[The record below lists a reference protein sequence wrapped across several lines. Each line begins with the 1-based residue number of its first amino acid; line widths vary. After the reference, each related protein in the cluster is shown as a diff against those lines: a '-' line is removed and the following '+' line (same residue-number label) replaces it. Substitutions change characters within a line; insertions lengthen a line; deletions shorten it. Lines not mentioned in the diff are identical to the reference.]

1 MPVSTASDSTA
12 TPVEPSPAAT
22 SDVAGAKPATS
33 TASAATTTPTAAPKR
48 AAKKLSGDEGAAPD
62 TSGSVFTGQTYVIA
76 AVIIF
81 GGIGYLV
88 WRRRERSLA
97 LVATAVSR
105 SPFTPETTPAATGA
119 RFTPELLGKLEWKR
133 FEELVAAY
141 YNKTGVVATRTKTG
155 PASPVHIKIS
165 WKGEQRPFAS
175 VHCIAHPSGLVDA
188 KSIQALCEV
197 LAAEDIRRGYVV
209 TSGKFSVAARDLAEE
224 KHITLLSGDI
234 FIEKLNALPDP
245 ARNELMKDASAG
257 DYSTPTCPQCES
269 KMARAP
275 EDSSMWK
282 CPQCGTVLPR
292 E

>member
-1 MPVSTASDSTA
+1 MAVATESTTA
-12 TPVEPSPAAT
+12 PVEPTPSAT
-22 SDVAGAKPATS
+22 SDVASPKGGTATGAASTAATATPAKRVAKKGSTDEGAVSDS
-33 TASAATTTPTAAPKR
+33 TAS
-48 AAKKLSGDEGAAPD
+48 
-62 TSGSVFTGQTYVIA
+62 VFTVQTYAIA

-88 WRRRERSLA
+88 WRQRERRLA
-97 LVATAVSR
+97 LVATAVSN
-105 SPFTPETTPAATGA
+105 SPFAPEVAPAATGA
-119 RFTPELLGKLEWKR
+119 RFTADLLNKLEWKR

-175 VHCIAHPSGLVDA
+175 VHCIAHPAGLIDA
-188 KSIQALCEV
+188 KSIQALCDV

-209 TSGKFSVAARDLAEE
+209 TSGKFSVPARDLAEE

-234 FIEKLNALPDP
+234 FLEKLNALPDP

-275 EDSSMWK
+275 EDSSVWK
-282 CPQCGTVLPR
+282 CPQCATVLPR
-292 E
+292 G